1 MKYSPEIYHRK
12 SIRLKNYDYSL
23 EGLYFITICCQNREH
38 LFGEIVKG
46 KMILNNAG
54 FMIQRIYEELPKYFE
69 KIEIGEYV
77 IMPNHFHCVIEI
89 VDLVLNVGAESI
101 SAQIKNKNDIYNQ
114 NTLLNRVD
122 IESTPTTIPNII
134 QTFKRYT
141 TIEYIKM
148 VKNNQLPN
156 FDKRIW
162 QKNYYEHIIRN
173 EEEYTKISKYIENNP
188 TKWDEDK
195 YR

>member
-1 MKYSPEIYHRK
+1 MKYNPEIHHRK
-12 SIRLKNYDYSL
+12 SIRLKNYDYSK
-23 EGLYFITICCQNREH
+23 EGLYFITICTQNREY
-38 LFGEIVKG
+38 LFGEIVNG

-54 FMIQRIYEELPKYFE
+54 LMIEKIYKELPVYFE
-69 KIEIGEYV
+69 NIKIEEYV
-77 IMPNHFHCVIEI
+77 IMPNHFHCIIEI
-89 VDLVLNVGAESI
+89 IDLVGAESI
-101 SAQIKNKNDIYNQ
+101 SAQKENIESISQMNVSIK
-114 NTLLNRVD
+114 RVD
-122 IESTPTTIPNII
+122 MESTPTTIPKII

-162 QKNYYEHIIRN
+162 QRNYYENIIGN
-173 EEEYTKISKYIENNP
+173 EKVYFKVMEYIETNP
-188 TKWDEDK
+188 AKWDEDR

>member
-54 FMIQRIYEELPKYFE
+54 LMIQRIYEELPKYFE
-69 KIEIGEYV
+69 KMEIGEYV

-89 VDLVLNVGAESI
+89 VDLVGVPLVGTQMSGNNRATTRV
-101 SAQIKNKNDIYNQ
+101 APTVGDI
-114 NTLLNRVD
+114 
-122 IESTPTTIPNII
+122 IG
-134 QTFKRYT
+134 TFKSLT

-156 FDKRIW
+156 FDRRIW